1 MNIFRRRNRN
11 ARQGFPVLKTER
23 LVLRSF
29 DPNDAVD
36 VYAYAQS
43 EKVGPMA
50 GWAPHKCLD
59 DSRRV
64 VEGFIEAGDVWAVV
78 DKTTGHVIGTVGL
91 HKDPYRPLEGC
102 RRLGYVL
109 GENYWGKGYATEACR
124 EVLRYAFE
132 VLKCPVVS
140 VAHYPINQRSR
151 RVIKKL
157 GFAYEGVQRW
167 AHDLPDGTVS
177 DLVCYSLLKSEYEA
191 QKTGKRTEG
200 N

>member
-1 MNIFRRRNRN
+1 MNLFRRNRR
-11 ARQGFPVLKTER
+11 AAQQTFPVLGTAR
-23 LVLRSF
+23 LVLRTF
-29 DPNDAVD
+29 HPNDAVD
-36 VYAYAQS
+36 VFGYAQS

-64 VEGFIEAGDVWAVV
+64 VEGFIEAGDVWAIV
-78 DKTTGHVIGTVGL
+78 DKSTGHVIGSVSL

-109 GENYWGKGYATEACR
+109 GENYWGQGYATEACR

-132 VLKCPVVS
+132 TLECPVVS
-140 VAHYPINQRSR
+140 VAHYPINQRSK

-157 GFAYEGVQRW
+157 GFTCEGTLRRTT
-167 AHDLPDGTVS
+167 LLYDGTYADSV
-177 DLVCYSLLKSEYEA
+177 VYSLFKEEYEA
-191 QKTGKRTEG
+191 RMASASR
-200 N
+200 

>member
-1 MNIFRRRNRN
+1 MNLFRRKNHQ
-11 ARQGFPVLKTER
+11 AAQSFPVLRTER
-23 LVLRSF
+23 LVLRTF

-36 VYAYAQS
+36 VYAYAHS
-43 EKVGPMA
+43 DRVGPMA

-64 VEGFIEAGDVWAVV
+64 VEGFIAAGDVWAVV
-78 DKTTGHVIGTVGL
+78 DKASGHVIGTVGL

-109 GENYWGKGYATEACR
+109 GETHWGKGYATEACR
-124 EVLRYAFE
+124 AALRYAFE
-132 VLKCPVVS
+132 ELGCPVVS

-157 GFAYEGVQRW
+157 GFTCEGTLRRTT
-167 AHDLPDGTVS
+167 LLYDGTYADSIV
-177 DLVCYSLLKSEYEA
+177 YSLFKEEYEA
-191 QKTGKRTEG
+191 QMAASR
-200 N
+200 